1 MTVKTV
7 KKPPMRHCLG
17 CGAELPKSELIR
29 IVRSPEG
36 AVSLDTTGKSAG
48 RGAYICKKASC
59 LQKVRKTGRLNKSL
73 GCTVSDEVFE
83 ALKAQTGD
91 NNG

>member
-1 MTVKTV
+1 MKTA

-17 CGAELPKSELIR
+17 CGAELQKSELIR

-36 AVSLDTTGKSAG
+36 VVSVDTTGKSAG

-59 LQKVRKTGRLNKSL
+59 LQKARKSGRLSRAL
-73 GCTVSDEVFE
+73 GAGISDEIFDTLGKKTE
-83 ALKAQTGD
+83 GS
-91 NNG
+91 NE